1 MTNRLADAV
10 SPYLLSHADNPVDW
24 RPWGPEAF
32 AEAARRDVPV
42 LVSVGYSTCHWCHV
56 MARET
61 FSDPVLAERLN
72 AGFVAVKVD
81 REEHPEVDAALITA
95 AGAFTDQL
103 GWPLNA
109 FTTPEGRTFH
119 AGTYSPPE
127 PRAGHP
133 SFRQVL
139 DAVADA
145 WTTRRDQVEQGA
157 GQLSAAIREAS
168 ARGSAASPLPDAAAL
183 DRVAAELAGFED
195 TEHGGFG
202 SAPKFPVAPVVL
214 LLDTLATSGALAP
227 DRAEATAALVRR
239 TLDAMARSDLR
250 DPVEG
255 GFFRYSTRRDWSEP
269 HYERMLYDN
278 ALLLDAYAR
287 AGDEEVAAGIVAFLT
302 GTLRRA
308 SGGFASAQDSES
320 TVAGRRVEGGY
331 YALDAAGRAAEEPPA
346 VDGKVLT
353 GWNGLAIGALAR
365 AGRAFGRPAWIE
377 AARAAAD
384 MLLDQHVR
392 EDGSLVRASIDGR
405 VSPAVATLEDHGMLA
420 DGLLALALAT
430 GDAGYAVRARDLV
443 DALIAAAAA
452 GADAGSDAGGG
463 GSAGF
468 RVPTGAD
475 PVLAGFGLDLA
486 SDPSEGA
493 YPSGLTAA
501 ASAARVLGQLTAD
514 PRYEAAARA
523 ALATVAAAGATRPIA
538 FGGALEQ
545 AVAVDRAARQLVVVL
560 PDAFDAPD
568 AAGAPD
574 DAGAAHDAGADDDAL
589 AAIAR
594 GRIRPPDVAL
604 VVTDSGARA
613 WAEAGFDLL
622 ADRTAAAGP
631 TAYLCAAFVCRLPV
645 TDADALRAQLAGA
658 LPG

>member
-1 MTNRLADAV
+1 MPNLLADAV
-10 SPYLLSHADNPVDW
+10 SPYLQSHADNPVDW

-42 LVSVGYSTCHWCHV
+42 LVSVGYATCHWCHV

-61 FSDPVLAERLN
+61 FSDPVLAAALNER
-72 AGFVAVKVD
+72 FVAIKVD

-103 GWPLNA
+103 GWPLNV

-139 DAVADA
+139 DAVAEA

-168 ARGSAASPLPDAAAL
+168 ERGSAPSPLPDAQAL
-183 DRVAAELAGFED
+183 DRIAAELASFED
-195 TEHGGFG
+195 PEHGGFG

-214 LLDTLATSGALAP
+214 LLDTLATAGALAP
-227 DRAEATAALVRR
+227 ERAEATGALVRR
-239 TLDAMARSDLR
+239 TLDAMAGSDLR

-287 AGDEEVAAGIVAFLT
+287 AGAEDVAAGIVAFLT
-302 GTLRRA
+302 TTLRRA

-320 TVAGRRVEGGY
+320 TVGGQRVEGGY
-331 YALDAAGRAAEEPPA
+331 YALDAAGRAAEDPPA

-365 AGRAFGRPAWIE
+365 AGRAFDRPAWIQ
-377 AARAAAD
+377 AARDAAD
-384 MLLDQHVR
+384 MLLAEHVR
-392 EDGSLVRASIDGR
+392 PDGSLVRASIDGR

-430 GDAGYAVRARDLV
+430 GEVAYAVRARGIV
-443 DALIAAAAA
+443 DALIAAADADPQP
-452 GADAGSDAGGG
+452 GA
-463 GSAGF
+463 AGF

-486 SDPSEGA
+486 ADPSEGA

-501 ASAARVLGQLTAD
+501 SSAARVLGQLTAD
-514 PRYEAAARA
+514 PRYDRAARA
-523 ALATVAAAGATRPIA
+523 ALATVAAGGATRPIA

-545 AVAVDRAARQLVVVL
+545 AVAVDAAARQLVVVL
-560 PDAFDAPD
+560 PDGTE
-568 AAGAPD
+568 AA
-574 DAGAAHDAGADDDAL
+574 ADPL
-589 AAIAR
+589 AALAR
-594 GRIRPPDVAL
+594 GRIRPPDVAI
-604 VVTDSGARA
+604 VVTEAGARA
-613 WAEAGFDLL
+613 WADAGFELL
-622 ADRTAAAGP
+622 ADRTAGSGA
-631 TAYLCAAFVCRLPV
+631 TAYLCSGFVCRLPV
-645 TDADALRAQLAGA
+645 TDAAALVSQLAA
-658 LPG
+658 PSR

>member
-1 MTNRLADAV
+1 MPNRLADAV

-24 RPWGPEAF
+24 RPWGEEAF
-32 AEAARRDVPV
+32 AEARRRDVPV
-42 LVSVGYSTCHWCHV
+42 LVSVGYSTSHWCHV

-61 FSDPVLAERLN
+61 FSDPALASRLN
-72 AGFVAVKVD
+72 EGFVAIKVD

-103 GWPLNA
+103 GWPLNV

-119 AGTYSPPE
+119 AATYSPPE

-168 ARGSAASPLPDAAAL
+168 ERGSVASPLPDAAAL
-183 DRVAAELAGFED
+183 DRVAAELASFED
-195 TEHGGFG
+195 AEHGGFG
-202 SAPKFPVAPVVL
+202 SAPKVPVAPVVL
-214 LLDTLATSGALAP
+214 RLDTLATTGALTP
-227 DRAEATAALVRR
+227 ERATATAALVRR
-239 TLDAMARSDLR
+239 TLDAMAVSDLR
-250 DPVEG
+250 DPLEG
-255 GFFRYSTRRDWSEP
+255 GFFRYSTRLDWSEP

-287 AGDEEVAAGIVAFLT
+287 AGDEDVAAGIVAFLT
-302 GTLRRA
+302 GTLRRV

-320 TVAGRRVEGGY
+320 TVGGSRVEGGY
-331 YALDAAGRAAEEPPA
+331 YALDAAGRGAEEPPA

-353 GWNGLAIGALAR
+353 GWNGRAIGALAR
-365 AGRAFGRPAWIE
+365 AGRAFGRGEWID

-384 MLLDQHVR
+384 MLLAEHVR
-392 EDGSLVRASIDGR
+392 ADGSLVRASIDGR
-405 VSPAVATLEDHGMLA
+405 VTPAVATLEDHGMLA

-430 GDAGYAVRARDLV
+430 GEVAYAMRARAIV
-443 DALIAAAAA
+443 DALIAAADDDPQP
-452 GADAGSDAGGG
+452 GA
-463 GSAGF
+463 AGF

-501 ASAARVLGQLTAD
+501 ASAARVLGRLTAD
-514 PRYEAAARA
+514 PRYERAARA
-523 ALATVAAAGATRPIA
+523 ALATVAAGGVTRPIA

-545 AVAVDRAARQLVVVL
+545 AAAIEAGGRQLVVVL
-560 PDAFDAPD
+560 PDQAE
-568 AAGAPD
+568 AASDP
-574 DAGAAHDAGADDDAL
+574 L
-589 AAIAR
+589 AAIAHAL
-594 GRIRPPDVAL
+594 IRPPHVSL
-604 VVTDSGARA
+604 VVTETAAGA
-613 WAEAGFDLL
+613 WAAAGFELL
-622 ADRTAAAGP
+622 ADRVAGSTA
-631 TAYLCAAFVCRLPV
+631 TAYLCADFVCRLPV
-645 TDADALRAQLAGA
+645 TTADALRAQLDDAA
-658 LPG
+658 

>member
-1 MTNRLADAV
+1 MPNRLADAV
-10 SPYLLSHADNPVDW
+10 SPYLQSHADNPVDW
-24 RPWGPEAF
+24 RPWGEEAF
-32 AEAARRDVPV
+32 AEARRRDVPV

-61 FSDPVLAERLN
+61 FSDPALASRLN
-72 AGFVAVKVD
+72 AGFVAIKVD

-103 GWPLNA
+103 GWPLNV

-127 PRAGHP
+127 PRAGYP

-168 ARGSAASPLPDAAAL
+168 ARGSVASPLPDAPAL

-195 TEHGGFG
+195 PEHGGFG
-202 SAPKFPVAPVVL
+202 SAPKFPVAPVLL

-227 DRAEATAALVRR
+227 ERAAATGALVRR
-239 TLDAMARSDLR
+239 TLDAMAGSDLR

-287 AGDEEVAAGIVAFLT
+287 AGDEEVAGGIVAFLT
-302 GTLRRA
+302 TTLRRA

-320 TVAGRRVEGGY
+320 TVGGRRVEGGY

-365 AGRAFGRPAWIE
+365 AGRAFDRPAWI
-377 AARAAAD
+377 AAACAAAD
-384 MLLDQHVR
+384 MLLAEHVR
-392 EDGSLVRASIDGR
+392 ADGSLVRASIDGR
-405 VSPAVATLEDHGMLA
+405 TSPAVATLEDHGMLA
-420 DGLLALALAT
+420 DGLLALGLAT
-430 GDAGYAVRARDLV
+430 GEVAYAERARDVV
-443 DALIAAAAA
+443 DALIAAA
-452 GADAGSDAGGG
+452 DAESEA

-501 ASAARVLGQLTAD
+501 SSAARVLGRLTAD
-514 PRYEAAARA
+514 PRYERAARA
-523 ALATVAAAGATRPIA
+523 ALATVAAGGATRPIA

-545 AVAVDRAARQLVVVL
+545 AAALEAAGRQLVVVL
-560 PDAFDAPD
+560 PDG
-568 AAGAPD
+568 GASAEDPI
-574 DAGAAHDAGADDDAL
+574 
-589 AAIAR
+589 AAIAHAL
-594 GRIRPPDVAL
+594 IRPPHVSL
-604 VVTDSGARA
+604 VVTESAARA
-613 WAEAGFDLL
+613 WADAGFELL
-622 ADRTAAAGP
+622 ADRTAGSTA
-631 TAYLCAAFVCRLPV
+631 TAYLCADFVCRLPV
-645 TDADALRAQLAGA
+645 TTADALRAQLADGA
-658 LPG
+658 

>member
-1 MTNRLADAV
+1 MPNRLADAV

-24 RPWGPEAF
+24 RPWGEEAF
-32 AEAARRDVPV
+32 AEARRRDVPV

-61 FSDPVLAERLN
+61 FSDPALASRLN
-72 AGFVAVKVD
+72 EGFVAIKVD

-103 GWPLNA
+103 GWPLNV

-168 ARGSAASPLPDAAAL
+168 ERGSVASPLPDAAAL
-183 DRVAAELAGFED
+183 DRVAAELASFED
-195 TEHGGFG
+195 AEHGGFG

-214 LLDTLATSGALAP
+214 LRDTLATTGALTP
-227 DRAEATAALVRR
+227 ERATATAALVRR
-239 TLDAMARSDLR
+239 TLDAMAVSDLR
-250 DPVEG
+250 DPLEG

-287 AGDEEVAAGIVAFLT
+287 AGDEDVAAGIVAFLT
-302 GTLRRA
+302 GTLRRV

-320 TVAGRRVEGGY
+320 TVGGSRVEGGY
-331 YALDAAGRAAEEPPA
+331 YALDAAGRGAEEPPA

-365 AGRAFGRPAWIE
+365 AGRAFGRGEWID

-384 MLLDQHVR
+384 MLLAEHVR
-392 EDGSLVRASIDGR
+392 ADGSLERASVDGR
-405 VSPAVATLEDHGMLA
+405 VSPAAATLEDHGMRA

-430 GDAGYAVRARDLV
+430 GEVAYAMRARAIV
-443 DALIAAAAA
+443 DALIAAADDDPQP
-452 GADAGSDAGGG
+452 GA
-463 GSAGF
+463 AGF

-501 ASAARVLGQLTAD
+501 ASAARVLGRLTAD
-514 PRYEAAARA
+514 PRYERAARA
-523 ALATVAAAGATRPIA
+523 ALATVAAGGVTRPIA

-545 AVAVDRAARQLVVVL
+545 AAAIEAGGRQLVVVL
-560 PDAFDAPD
+560 PDQAE
-568 AAGAPD
+568 AASDP
-574 DAGAAHDAGADDDAL
+574 L
-589 AAIAR
+589 AAIAHAL
-594 GRIRPPDVAL
+594 IRPPHVSL
-604 VVTDSGARA
+604 VVTETAAGA
-613 WAEAGFDLL
+613 WAAAGFELL
-622 ADRTAAAGP
+622 ADRVAGSTA
-631 TAYLCAAFVCRLPV
+631 TAYLCADFVCRLPV
-645 TDADALRAQLAGA
+645 TTADALRAQLDDAA
-658 LPG
+658 

>member
-1 MTNRLADAV
+1 MPNRLADAV

-24 RPWGPEAF
+24 RPWGEEAF
-32 AEAARRDVPV
+32 AEARRRDVPV

-61 FSDPVLAERLN
+61 FSDPALAAALNER
-72 AGFVAVKVD
+72 FVAIKVD

-103 GWPLNA
+103 GWPLNV

-145 WTTRRDQVEQGA
+145 WSTRRDQVEQGA

-168 ARGSAASPLPDAAAL
+168 ERGSVASPLPDAQAL

-195 TEHGGFG
+195 AEHGGFG

-227 DRAEATAALVRR
+227 ERATATGALVRR
-239 TLDAMARSDLR
+239 TLDAMAGSDLR

-287 AGDEEVAAGIVAFLT
+287 AGDEEVAGGIVAFLT

-320 TVAGRRVEGGY
+320 TVGGRRVEGGY

-365 AGRAFGRPAWIE
+365 AGRAFGRLAWID

-384 MLLDQHVR
+384 MLLREHVR
-392 EDGSLVRASIDGR
+392 VDGSLVRASIDGR

-430 GDAGYAVRARDLV
+430 GDVGHAVRAREIV
-443 DALIAAAAA
+443 DALIAAADAAAAA
-452 GADAGSDAGGG
+452 GQAGQGEPQPGA
-463 GSAGF
+463 AGF

-501 ASAARVLGQLTAD
+501 SSAARVLGRLTAD
-514 PRYEAAARA
+514 PRYERAARA
-523 ALATVAAAGATRPIA
+523 ALATVAAGGATRPIA

-545 AVAVDRAARQLVVVL
+545 AAAIEAAGRQLVVVL
-560 PDAFDAPD
+560 PDAAE
-568 AAGAPD
+568 AGD
-574 DAGAAHDAGADDDAL
+574 DPL
-589 AAIAR
+589 AAIAHAL
-594 GRIRPPDVAL
+594 IRPPHVSI
-604 VVTDSGARA
+604 VVRETAARA
-613 WAEAGFDLL
+613 WADAGFELL
-622 ADRTAAAGP
+622 TDRAAGSTA
-631 TAYLCAAFVCRLPV
+631 TAYLCAEFVCRLPA
-645 TDADALRAQLAGA
+645 TTADALRAQLGDAA
-658 LPG
+658 R

>member
-1 MTNRLADAV
+1 MPNRLADAV

-24 RPWGPEAF
+24 RPWGEEAF
-32 AEAARRDVPV
+32 AEARRRDVPV

-61 FSDPVLAERLN
+61 FSDPALASRLN
-72 AGFVAVKVD
+72 EGFVAIKVD

-103 GWPLNA
+103 GWPLNV

-133 SFRQVL
+133 SIRQVL

-168 ARGSAASPLPDAAAL
+168 ERGSVASPLPDAAAL
-183 DRVAAELAGFED
+183 DRVAAELASFED
-195 TEHGGFG
+195 AEHGGFG

-214 LLDTLATSGALAP
+214 LLDTLATTGALTP
-227 DRAEATAALVRR
+227 ERATATAALVRR
-239 TLDAMARSDLR
+239 TLDAMAVSDLR
-250 DPVEG
+250 DPLEG

-287 AGDEEVAAGIVAFLT
+287 AGDEDVAAGIVAFLT
-302 GTLRRA
+302 GTLRRV

-320 TVAGRRVEGGY
+320 TVGGSRVEGGY
-331 YALDAAGRAAEEPPA
+331 YALDAAGRGAEEPPA

-365 AGRAFGRPAWIE
+365 AGRAFGRGEWID

-384 MLLDQHVR
+384 MLLAEHVR
-392 EDGSLVRASIDGR
+392 ADGSLVRASIDGR

-430 GDAGYAVRARDLV
+430 GEVAYAMRARAIV
-443 DALIAAAAA
+443 DALIAAADDDPQP
-452 GADAGSDAGGG
+452 GA
-463 GSAGF
+463 AGF

-501 ASAARVLGQLTAD
+501 ASAARVLGRLTAD
-514 PRYEAAARA
+514 PRYERAARA
-523 ALATVAAAGATRPIA
+523 ALATVAAGGVTRPIA

-545 AVAVDRAARQLVVVL
+545 AAAIEAGGRQLVVVL
-560 PDAFDAPD
+560 PDQAE
-568 AAGAPD
+568 AASDP
-574 DAGAAHDAGADDDAL
+574 L
-589 AAIAR
+589 AAIAHAL
-594 GRIRPPDVAL
+594 IRPPHVSL
-604 VVTDSGARA
+604 VVTETAAGA
-613 WAEAGFDLL
+613 WAAAGFELL
-622 ADRTAAAGP
+622 ADRVAGSTA
-631 TAYLCAAFVCRLPV
+631 TAYLCADFVCRLPV
-645 TDADALRAQLAGA
+645 TTADALRAQLDDAA
-658 LPG
+658 

>member
-1 MTNRLADAV
+1 MPNRLADAV
-10 SPYLLSHADNPVDW
+10 SPYLQSHADNPVDW

-42 LVSVGYSTCHWCHV
+42 LVSVGYATCHWCHV

-61 FSDPVLAERLN
+61 FSDPALAERLN
-72 AGFVAVKVD
+72 AGFVAIKVD

-103 GWPLNA
+103 GWPLNV

-139 DAVADA
+139 DAVAEA

-183 DRVAAELAGFED
+183 DRVAGELAAFED
-195 TEHGGFG
+195 PEHGGFG

-214 LLDTLATSGALAP
+214 LLDTLQAAGALAP
-227 DRAEATAALVRR
+227 ERAAATGALVRR

-255 GFFRYSTRRDWSEP
+255 GFFRYSTRRDWSDP

-287 AGDEEVAAGIVAFLT
+287 AGDEDVAAGIVAFLT
-302 GTLRRA
+302 TTLRRP

-331 YALDAAGRAAEEPPA
+331 YTLDAAGRAAEDPPA

-365 AGRAFGRPAWIE
+365 AGRAFDRPAWIQ
-377 AARAAAD
+377 AARDAAD
-384 MLLDQHVR
+384 MLLAEHVR
-392 EDGSLVRASIDGR
+392 ADGSLVRASIDGR

-430 GDAGYAVRARDLV
+430 GEVAYAVRARGIV
-443 DALIAAAAA
+443 DALIAAAD
-452 GADAGSDAGGG
+452 ADPQPGST
-463 GSAGF
+463 GF

-501 ASAARVLGQLTAD
+501 SSAARVLGQLTAD
-514 PRYEAAARA
+514 PRYDRAARA
-523 ALATVAAAGATRPIA
+523 ALATVAAGGATRPIA

-545 AVAVDRAARQLVVVL
+545 AAAIDAAARQLVVVL
-560 PDAFDAPD
+560 PDGAA
-568 AAGAPD
+568 AAGDPL
-574 DAGAAHDAGADDDAL
+574 ADE
-589 AAIAR
+589 AR

-604 VVTDSGARA
+604 VVTETAARA
-613 WAEAGFDLL
+613 WADAGFELL
-622 ADRTAAAGP
+622 ADRTAGSTA
-631 TAYLCAAFVCRLPV
+631 TAYLCSGFVCRLPV
-645 TDADALRAQLAGA
+645 TRAEALRAQLVPA
-658 LPG
+658 P

>member
-1 MTNRLADAV
+1 MPNRLADAV

-24 RPWGPEAF
+24 RPWGEEAF
-32 AEAARRDVPV
+32 AEARRRDVPV

-61 FSDPVLAERLN
+61 FSDPALASRLN
-72 AGFVAVKVD
+72 EGFVAIKVD

-103 GWPLNA
+103 GWPLNV

-168 ARGSAASPLPDAAAL
+168 ERGSVASPLPDAAAL
-183 DRVAAELAGFED
+183 DRVAAELASFED
-195 TEHGGFG
+195 AEHGGFG

-214 LLDTLATSGALAP
+214 LLDTLATTGALTP
-227 DRAEATAALVRR
+227 ERATATAALVRR
-239 TLDAMARSDLR
+239 TLDAMAVSDLR
-250 DPVEG
+250 DPLEG

-287 AGDEEVAAGIVAFLT
+287 AGDEDVAAGIVAFLT
-302 GTLRRA
+302 GTLRRV

-320 TVAGRRVEGGY
+320 TVGGSRVEGGD
-331 YALDAAGRAAEEPPA
+331 YALDAAGRGAEEPPA

-365 AGRAFGRPAWIE
+365 AGRAFGRGEWID

-384 MLLDQHVR
+384 MLLAEHVR
-392 EDGSLVRASIDGR
+392 ADGSLVRASIDGR

-430 GDAGYAVRARDLV
+430 GEVAYAMRARAIV
-443 DALIAAAAA
+443 DALIAAADDDPQP
-452 GADAGSDAGGG
+452 GA
-463 GSAGF
+463 AGF

-501 ASAARVLGQLTAD
+501 ASAARVLGRLTAD
-514 PRYEAAARA
+514 PRYERAARA
-523 ALATVAAAGATRPIA
+523 ALATVAAGGVTRPIA

-545 AVAVDRAARQLVVVL
+545 AAAIEAGGRQLVVVL
-560 PDAFDAPD
+560 PDQAE
-568 AAGAPD
+568 AASDP
-574 DAGAAHDAGADDDAL
+574 L
-589 AAIAR
+589 AAIAHAL
-594 GRIRPPDVAL
+594 IRPPHVSL
-604 VVTDSGARA
+604 VVTETAAGA
-613 WAEAGFDLL
+613 WAAAGFELL
-622 ADRTAAAGP
+622 ADRVAGSTA
-631 TAYLCAAFVCRLPV
+631 TAYLCADFVCRLPV
-645 TDADALRAQLAGA
+645 TTADALRAQLDDAA
-658 LPG
+658 

>member
-1 MTNRLADAV
+1 MPNRLADAV

-24 RPWGPEAF
+24 RPWGEEAF
-32 AEAARRDVPV
+32 AEARRRDVPV

-61 FSDPVLAERLN
+61 FSDPGLAARLN
-72 AGFVAVKVD
+72 AGFVAIKVD

-103 GWPLNA
+103 GWPLNV

-139 DAVADA
+139 DAVAEA

-195 TEHGGFG
+195 REHGGFG

-214 LLDTLATSGALAP
+214 LLDTLAESGVLAAP
-227 DRAEATAALVRR
+227 RAEATRALVRR
-239 TLDAMARSDLR
+239 TLDAMAGSDLR

-287 AGDEEVAAGIVAFLT
+287 AGDEDVAAGIVAFLT
-302 GTLRRA
+302 STLRRA

-320 TVAGRRVEGGY
+320 TVGGRRVEGGY

-365 AGRAFGRPAWIE
+365 AGRAFGRPAWIS
-377 AARAAAD
+377 AAREATD
-384 MLLDQHVR
+384 MLLAEHVR
-392 EDGSLVRASIDGR
+392 ADGSLVRASIDGR

-430 GDAGYAVRARDLV
+430 GEVAYAVRARGIV
-443 DALIAAAAA
+443 DALIAGADAA
-452 GADAGSDAGGG
+452 GAHAAGATGATGASSAAEGAQP

-486 SDPSEGA
+486 ADPSEGA

-501 ASAARVLGQLTAD
+501 SSAARVLGQLTAD
-514 PRYEAAARA
+514 PRYDRAARA
-523 ALATVAAAGATRPIA
+523 ALATVAAGGATRPIA

-545 AVAVDRAARQLVVVL
+545 AAAIDAAARQLVVVT
-560 PDAFDAPD
+560 PDGVDPETDPLA
-568 AAGAPD
+568 
-574 DAGAAHDAGADDDAL
+574 AL
-589 AAIAR
+589 AR
-594 GRIRPPDVAL
+594 RRIRPPDAAL
-604 VVTDSGARA
+604 VVTEGAARE
-613 WAEAGFDLL
+613 WADAGFELL
-622 ADRTAAAGP
+622 ADRGAGSTA
-631 TAYLCAAFVCRLPV
+631 TAYLCADFVCRLPV
-645 TDADALRAQLAGA
+645 TTPDALRDQLAEA
-658 LPG
+658 PVRDA

>member
-1 MTNRLADAV
+1 MPNRLADAV

-61 FSDPVLAERLN
+61 FSDPALASRLN
-72 AGFVAVKVD
+72 DGFVAIKVD

-103 GWPLNA
+103 GWPLNV

-157 GQLSAAIREAS
+157 GQLSQAIREAS
-168 ARGSAASPLPDAAAL
+168 ERGSVASPLPDAAAL
-183 DRVAAELAGFED
+183 DRVAAELAAFED
-195 TEHGGFG
+195 AEHGGFG

-227 DRAEATAALVRR
+227 ERAAATGALVRR
-239 TLDAMARSDLR
+239 TLDAIAGSDLR

-287 AGDEEVAAGIVAFLT
+287 AGDEEVAAGIAAFLT

-331 YALDAAGRAAEEPPA
+331 YVLDAAGRAAEEPPA

-365 AGRAFGRPAWIE
+365 AGRAFGRGEWID
-377 AARAAAD
+377 AARGAAD
-384 MLLDQHVR
+384 MLLAEHVR
-392 EDGSLVRASIDGR
+392 ADGSLVRASIDGR

-430 GDAGYAVRARDLV
+430 GEVGYAVRARGIV
-443 DALIAAAAA
+443 DALIAAADAAADAAA
-452 GADAGSDAGGG
+452 GQPGPGEPQRGA
-463 GSAGF
+463 AGF

-501 ASAARVLGQLTAD
+501 SSAARVLGRLTAD
-514 PRYEAAARA
+514 PRYERAARA
-523 ALATVAAAGATRPIA
+523 ALATVAAGGASRPIA

-545 AVAVDRAARQLVVVL
+545 AAAIEAAGRQLVVVL
-560 PDAFDAPD
+560 PDQAE
-568 AAGAPD
+568 AGD
-574 DAGAAHDAGADDDAL
+574 DPL
-589 AAIAR
+589 AAIAHAL
-594 GRIRPPDVAL
+594 IRPPHVSL
-604 VVTDSGARA
+604 VVTETAARA
-613 WAEAGFDLL
+613 WADAGFELL
-622 ADRTAAAGP
+622 ADRVAGSTA
-631 TAYLCAAFVCRLPV
+631 TAYLCADFVCRLPV
-645 TDADALRAQLAGA
+645 TTADALRAQLADGA
-658 LPG
+658 

>member
-1 MTNRLADAV
+1 MPNRLADAV
-10 SPYLLSHADNPVDW
+10 SPYLLSHADNPVEW
-24 RPWGPEAF
+24 RPWGEEAF
-32 AEAARRDVPV
+32 AEARRRDVPV

-61 FSDPVLAERLN
+61 FSDPALASRLN
-72 AGFVAVKVD
+72 EGFVAIKVD

-103 GWPLNA
+103 GWPLNV

-145 WTTRRDQVEQGA
+145 WTTRRDQVEHGA

-168 ARGSAASPLPDAAAL
+168 ERGSVASPLPDAAAL
-183 DRVAAELAGFED
+183 DRVAAELASFED
-195 TEHGGFG
+195 AEHGGFG

-214 LLDTLATSGALAP
+214 LLDTLATAGALTP
-227 DRAEATAALVRR
+227 ERATATAALVRR
-239 TLDAMARSDLR
+239 TLEAMAGSDLR

-287 AGDEEVAAGIVAFLT
+287 AGDEEVAAGIVAFLM

-320 TVAGRRVEGGY
+320 TVGGRRVEGGY

-365 AGRAFGRPAWIE
+365 AGRAFGRGEWIHV
-377 AARAAAD
+377 ARAAAD
-384 MLLDQHVR
+384 MLLQEHVR
-392 EDGSLVRASIDGR
+392 ADGALVRASIDGR
-405 VSPAVATLEDHGMLA
+405 MSPAVATLEDHGMLA

-430 GDAGYAVRARDLV
+430 GEVGYAVRARGIV
-443 DALIAAAAA
+443 DALITT
-452 GADAGSDAGGG
+452 ADAHPQPGA
-463 GSAGF
+463 AGF

-486 SDPSEGA
+486 ADPSEGA

-514 PRYEAAARA
+514 PRYERAARA
-523 ALATVAAAGATRPIA
+523 ALATVAAGGASRPIA

-545 AVAVDRAARQLVVVL
+545 AAAIEAGGRQLVVVV
-560 PDAFDAPD
+560 PDGAD
-568 AAGAPD
+568 AAGDPL
-574 DAGAAHDAGADDDAL
+574 ADL
-589 AAIAR
+589 AR
-594 GRIRPPDVAL
+594 GRIRPPRVSL
-604 VVTDSGARA
+604 VVTGTAARA
-613 WAEAGFDLL
+613 WAAAGFELL
-622 ADRTAAAGP
+622 ADRAAGSTA
-631 TAYLCAAFVCRLPV
+631 TAYLCADFVCRLPV
-645 TDADALRAQLAGA
+645 TTADALRAQLADA
-658 LPG
+658 A

>member
-1 MTNRLADAV
+1 MPNRLADAV

-24 RPWGPEAF
+24 RPWGEEAF
-32 AEAARRDVPV
+32 AEARRRDVPV
-42 LVSVGYSTCHWCHV
+42 LVSVGYATCHWCHV

-61 FSDPVLAERLN
+61 FSDPALAERLN
-72 AGFVAVKVD
+72 AGFVAIKVD

-95 AGAFTDQL
+95 AGAFTQQL
-103 GWPLNA
+103 GWPLNV

-139 DAVADA
+139 DAVTDA

-168 ARGSAASPLPDAAAL
+168 ARGAVASPLPDAAAL

-195 TEHGGFG
+195 PEHGGFG

-214 LLDTLATSGALAP
+214 LLDTLAASGVLAAE
-227 DRAEATAALVRR
+227 RAEATRALVRR
-239 TLDAMARSDLR
+239 TLDAMAHSDLR

-287 AGDEEVAAGIVAFLT
+287 ADDEDVAAGIAAFLT
-302 GTLRRA
+302 TTLRRA

-320 TVAGRRVEGGY
+320 TVGGSRVEGGY

-365 AGRAFGRPAWIE
+365 AGRAFDRPAWIA
-377 AARAAAD
+377 AARDAAD
-384 MLLDQHVR
+384 MLLAEHVR
-392 EDGSLVRASIDGR
+392 ADGSLVRASIDGR

-430 GDAGYAVRARDLV
+430 GEVAYAVRARDLV
-443 DALIAAAAA
+443 DALIAAADAEPQP
-452 GADAGSDAGGG
+452 GAP
-463 GSAGF
+463 GF

-486 SDPSEGA
+486 ADPSEGA

-501 ASAARVLGQLTAD
+501 SSAARVLGRLTAD
-514 PRYEAAARA
+514 PRYERAARA
-523 ALATVAAAGATRPIA
+523 ALTTVAAAGATRPIA

-545 AVAVDRAARQLVVVL
+545 AVAVDAEGRQLVVVL
-560 PDAFDAPD
+560 PD
-568 AAGAPD
+568 
-574 DAGAAHDAGADDDAL
+574 GADPAGDPL
-589 AAIAR
+589 ADLAR

-604 VVTDSGARA
+604 VVTASAARA
-613 WAEAGFDLL
+613 WADAGFELL
-622 ADRTAAAGP
+622 ADRTAGSGA
-631 TAYLCAAFVCRLPV
+631 TAYLCADFVCRLPV
-645 TDADALRAQLAGA
+645 TTADALRAQLADDPA
-658 LPG
+658 A

>member
-1 MTNRLADAV
+1 MPNRLADAV
-10 SPYLLSHADNPVDW
+10 SPYLQSHADNPVDW

-42 LVSVGYSTCHWCHV
+42 LVSVGYATCHWCHV

-61 FSDPVLAERLN
+61 FSDPVLAAALNER
-72 AGFVAVKVD
+72 FVAIKVD

-103 GWPLNA
+103 GWPLNV

-168 ARGSAASPLPDAAAL
+168 ERGSAASPLPDAAAL
-183 DRVAAELAGFED
+183 DRVAAELASFED
-195 TEHGGFG
+195 PEHGGFG

-214 LLDTLATSGALAP
+214 LLDTLATSGALTP
-227 DRAEATAALVRR
+227 ERAAATGALVRR
-239 TLDAMARSDLR
+239 TLDAMAGSDLR

-287 AGDEEVAAGIVAFLT
+287 AGDEDVAAGIVAFLT
-302 GTLRRA
+302 TTLRRA

-320 TVAGRRVEGGY
+320 TVGGQRVEGGY
-331 YALDAAGRAAEEPPA
+331 YAMDAAGRAAEDPPA

-365 AGRAFGRPAWIE
+365 AGRAFDRPAWIR
-377 AARAAAD
+377 AARDAAD
-384 MLLDQHVR
+384 MLLAEHVR
-392 EDGSLVRASIDGR
+392 ADGSLVRASIDGR

-430 GDAGYAVRARDLV
+430 GEVAYAVRARGIV
-443 DALIAAAAA
+443 DALIAAADAA
-452 GADAGSDAGGG
+452 PRPGA
-463 GSAGF
+463 AGF

-486 SDPSEGA
+486 ADPSE
-493 YPSGLTAA
+493 
-501 ASAARVLGQLTAD
+501 
-514 PRYEAAARA
+514 RA
-523 ALATVAAAGATRPIA
+523 ALATVAAGGLTRPIA

-545 AVAVDRAARQLVVVL
+545 AVAVDAAARQLVVVL
-560 PDAFDAPD
+560 PDGVE
-568 AAGAPD
+568 AA
-574 DAGAAHDAGADDDAL
+574 ADPL
-589 AAIAR
+589 AALAR
-594 GRIRPPDVAL
+594 GRIRPPDVSL
-604 VVTDSGARA
+604 VVTETGARD
-613 WAEAGFDLL
+613 WADAGFELL
-622 ADRTAAAGP
+622 ADRTAGSTA
-631 TAYLCAAFVCRLPV
+631 TAYLCADFVCRLPV
-645 TDADALRAQLAGA
+645 TTADALRAQLVEAPVRDA
-658 LPG
+658 

>member
-10 SPYLLSHADNPVDW
+10 SPYLLSHAENPVDW
-24 RPWGPEAF
+24 RPWGAEAF

-61 FSDPVLAERLN
+61 FSDPGLAERLN
-72 AGFVAVKVD
+72 AGFVAIKVD

-103 GWPLNA
+103 GWPLNV
-109 FTTPEGRTFH
+109 FTTPAGRTFH

-168 ARGSAASPLPDAAAL
+168 ARGSAASPLPDPAAL

-195 TEHGGFG
+195 PEHGGFG
-202 SAPKFPVAPVVL
+202 SAPKFPVAPLVL
-214 LLDTLATSGALAP
+214 LLDTLATAGVLAP
-227 DRAEATAALVRR
+227 ARAEATGALVRR

-287 AGDEEVAAGIVAFLT
+287 AGDEEVAAGVVAFLT

-365 AGRAFGRPAWIE
+365 AGRAFGRPDWIA

-384 MLLDQHVR
+384 MLLAEHVR
-392 EDGSLVRASIDGR
+392 ADGSLVRASIDGR

-430 GDAGYAVRARDLV
+430 GDVAYAVRARGLV
-443 DALIAAAAA
+443 DALVTAGDDAAPGGDAASGDA
-452 GADAGSDAGGG
+452 TAPGA
-463 GSAGF
+463 AGF

-475 PVLAGFGLDLA
+475 PVLSGFGLDLA

-501 ASAARVLGQLTAD
+501 SSAARVLGRLTAD
-514 PRYEAAARA
+514 PRYERAARA
-523 ALATVAAAGATRPIA
+523 ALATVAAGGATRPIA

-545 AVAVDRAARQLVVVL
+545 AVAVDATGRQLVVVL
-560 PDAFDAPD
+560 PDDIDP
-568 AAGAPD
+568 AGDPL
-574 DAGAAHDAGADDDAL
+574 ADL
-589 AAIAR
+589 AR

-604 VVTDSGARA
+604 VVTASAARA
-613 WAEAGFDLL
+613 WADAGFELL
-622 ADRTAAAGP
+622 ADRSAGSGA
-631 TAYLCAAFVCRLPV
+631 TAYLCADFVCRLPV
-645 TDADALRAQLAGA
+645 TTADALRVQLADGPA
-658 LPG
+658 A

>member
-1 MTNRLADAV
+1 MPNRLADAV
-10 SPYLLSHADNPVDW
+10 SPYLQSHADNPVDW
-24 RPWGPEAF
+24 RPWGEEAF
-32 AEAARRDVPV
+32 AEARRRDVPV

-61 FSDPVLAERLN
+61 FSDPALASRLN
-72 AGFVAVKVD
+72 DGFVAIKVD

-103 GWPLNA
+103 GWPLNV

-157 GQLSAAIREAS
+157 GQLSAAIRDAS
-168 ARGSAASPLPDAAAL
+168 ARGSVASPLPDAAAL

-195 TEHGGFG
+195 PEHGGFG

-214 LLDTLATSGALAP
+214 LLDTLVTSGALAAE
-227 DRAEATAALVRR
+227 RAAATGALVRR
-239 TLDAMARSDLR
+239 SLDAMAGSDLR

-287 AGDEEVAAGIVAFLT
+287 AGDAEVAAGIAAFLT
-302 GTLRRA
+302 GTLRRP

-320 TVAGRRVEGGY
+320 TVGGRRVEGGY

-353 GWNGLAIGALAR
+353 GWNGLAIGALSR
-365 AGRAFGRPAWIE
+365 AGRASGRPAWIA

-384 MLLDQHVR
+384 MLLAEHVR
-392 EDGSLVRASIDGR
+392 ADGSLVRASIDGR

-430 GDAGYAVRARDLV
+430 GEVAFAVRARGIV
-443 DALIAAAAA
+443 DALIAAADADADPRA
-452 GADAGSDAGGG
+452 GA
-463 GSAGF
+463 AGF

-501 ASAARVLGQLTAD
+501 SSAARVLGQLTAD
-514 PRYEAAARA
+514 PRYERAARA
-523 ALATVAAAGATRPIA
+523 ALATVAAGGATRPIA

-545 AVAVDRAARQLVVVL
+545 AAAVQAGGRQLVVVL
-560 PDAFDAPD
+560 PDG
-568 AAGAPD
+568 GARAEDP
-574 DAGAAHDAGADDDAL
+574 L
-589 AAIAR
+589 AAIADAM
-594 GRIRPPDVAL
+594 IRPPDVSL
-604 VVTDSGARA
+604 VVTETAARA
-613 WAEAGFDLL
+613 WADAGFELL
-622 ADRTAAAGP
+622 ADRVAGSAG
-631 TAYLCAAFVCRLPV
+631 TAYLCRAFVCRLPA
-645 TDADALRAQLAGA
+645 TTAEELRAQVDAVA
-658 LPG
+658 

>member
-1 MTNRLADAV
+1 MPNRLADAV

-24 RPWGPEAF
+24 RPWGEEAF
-32 AEAARRDVPV
+32 AEARRRDVPV

-61 FSDPVLAERLN
+61 FSDPALASRLN
-72 AGFVAVKVD
+72 DGFVAIKVD

-103 GWPLNA
+103 GWPLNV

-168 ARGSAASPLPDAAAL
+168 ERGSVASPLPDAAAL
-183 DRVAAELAGFED
+183 DRVAAELGGFED
-195 TEHGGFG
+195 PEHGGFG

-227 DRAEATAALVRR
+227 ERAAETGALVRR
-239 TLDAMARSDLR
+239 TLDAMAGSDLR
-250 DPVEG
+250 DPLEG

-278 ALLLDAYAR
+278 ALLLDAHAR
-287 AGDEEVAAGIVAFLT
+287 AGDEEVAGGIVAFLT
-302 GTLRRA
+302 TTLRRG

-320 TVAGRRVEGGY
+320 TVGGRRVEGGY

-365 AGRAFGRPAWIE
+365 AGRAFDRPAWID

-384 MLLDQHVR
+384 MLLAEHVR
-392 EDGSLVRASIDGR
+392 ADGSLVRASIDGR
-405 VSPAVATLEDHGMLA
+405 LSPAVATLEDHGMLA

-430 GDAGYAVRARDLV
+430 GEVAYAVRARGIV
-443 DALIAAAAA
+443 DGLIAAADAA
-452 GADAGSDAGGG
+452 ATGQPGPGEPQPGA
-463 GSAGF
+463 AGF

-501 ASAARVLGQLTAD
+501 SSAARVLGRLTAD
-514 PRYEAAARA
+514 PRYERAARA
-523 ALATVAAAGATRPIA
+523 ALATVAAGGVTRPIA

-545 AVAVDRAARQLVVVL
+545 AAAIEAAGRQLVVVL
-560 PDAFDAPD
+560 PDRAE
-568 AAGAPD
+568 AGD
-574 DAGAAHDAGADDDAL
+574 DPL
-589 AAIAR
+589 AAIAHAL
-594 GRIRPPDVAL
+594 IRPPHVSL
-604 VVTDSGARA
+604 VVTEAAARA
-613 WAEAGFDLL
+613 WADAGFELL
-622 ADRTAAAGP
+622 ADRAAGSTA
-631 TAYLCAAFVCRLPV
+631 TAYLCADFVCRLPV
-645 TDADALRAQLAGA
+645 TTADALQAQLADE
-658 LPG
+658 PR

>member
-1 MTNRLADAV
+1 MPNRLADAV
-10 SPYLLSHADNPVDW
+10 SPYLQSHADNPVDW
-24 RPWGPEAF
+24 RPWGEEAF
-32 AEAARRDVPV
+32 AEARRRDVPV

-61 FSDPVLAERLN
+61 FSDPALASRLN
-72 AGFVAVKVD
+72 AGFVAIKVD

-103 GWPLNA
+103 GWPLNVL
-109 FTTPEGRTFH
+109 TTPEGRTFH

-183 DRVAAELAGFED
+183 DRVAAELAAFED
-195 TEHGGFG
+195 PEHGGFG

-214 LLDTLATSGALAP
+214 LLDTLATSGALAAE
-227 DRAEATAALVRR
+227 RAAATRALVGR
-239 TLDAMARSDLR
+239 TLDAMAGSDLR

-287 AGDEEVAAGIVAFLT
+287 AGDEDVAAGIVGFLT
-302 GTLRRA
+302 GTLRRP

-320 TVAGRRVEGGY
+320 TVGGRRVEGGY

-365 AGRAFGRPAWIE
+365 AGRAFGRPSWTV
-377 AARAAAD
+377 AAREAAD
-384 MLLDQHVR
+384 MLLAEHVR
-392 EDGSLVRASIDGR
+392 ADGSLVRASIDGR

-430 GDAGYAVRARDLV
+430 GEVAYAERARRIV
-443 DALIAAAAA
+443 DALIAAADAA
-452 GADAGSDAGGG
+452 GDGAPGAAPGGVSVPEG
-463 GSAGF
+463 AQPGAAGF

-501 ASAARVLGQLTAD
+501 SSAARVLGQLTAD
-514 PRYEAAARA
+514 PRYDRAARA
-523 ALATVAAAGATRPIA
+523 ALATVAAGGATRPIA

-545 AVAVDRAARQLVVVL
+545 AAAIEAGGRQLVVVL
-560 PDAFDAPD
+560 PDDAD
-568 AAGAPD
+568 AAGDPL
-574 DAGAAHDAGADDDAL
+574 AG
-589 AAIAR
+589 IAR
-594 GRIRPPDVAL
+594 GRVRPPDVAI
-604 VVTDSGARA
+604 VVTETAARA
-613 WAEAGFDLL
+613 WADAGFELL
-622 ADRTAAAGP
+622 ADRTAGSGA

-645 TDADALRAQLAGA
+645 TTAEALRAQLDGDARA
-658 LPG
+658 

>member
-61 FSDPVLAERLN
+61 FQDPDLAAHLN
-72 AGFVAVKVD
+72 DRFVAIKVD

-95 AGAFTDQL
+95 AGAFTQQL
-103 GWPLNA
+103 GWPLNV

-139 DAVADA
+139 DAVTDA

-168 ARGSAASPLPDAAAL
+168 ARGSAPSALPDAATL
-183 DRVAAELAGFED
+183 DRVAAELLGYED
-195 TEHGGFG
+195 AEHGGFG

-214 LLDTLATSGALAP
+214 LLDTLGTSGALAEP
-227 DRAEATAALVRR
+227 RAADVRALVRR

-287 AGDEEVAAGIVAFLT
+287 AGDEDVAAGIAAFLT

-320 TVAGRRVEGGY
+320 TVGGKRVEGGY
-331 YALDAAGRAAEEPPA
+331 YALDAEARAAEEPPA

-365 AGRAFGRPAWIE
+365 AGRAFDRPAWIA
-377 AARAAAD
+377 AARDAAD
-384 MLLDQHVR
+384 MLLAEHVR
-392 EDGSLVRASIDGR
+392 ADGSLVRASIDGR

-430 GDAGYAVRARDLV
+430 GDVAYAVRARGLV
-443 DALIAAAAA
+443 DALIDAA
-452 GADAGSDAGGG
+452 D
-463 GSAGF
+463 AGF

-486 SDPSEGA
+486 ADPSEGA

-501 ASAARVLGQLTAD
+501 SSAARVLGQLTAD
-514 PRYEAAARA
+514 PRYERAARA
-523 ALATVAAAGATRPIA
+523 ALATVAAGGATRPIA

-545 AVAVDRAARQLVVVL
+545 AAAIDAAGRQLVVVV
-560 PDAFDAPD
+560 PD
-568 AAGAPD
+568 AAEE
-574 DAGAAHDAGADDDAL
+574 AGGDVDAL

-604 VVTDSGARA
+604 VVTASGARA
-613 WAEAGFDLL
+613 WAEAGFELL
-622 ADRTAAAGP
+622 ADRTTGSAA
-631 TAYLCAAFVCRLPV
+631 TAYLCAGFVCRLPA
-645 TDADALRAQLAGA
+645 TTPAALREQLAEARG
-658 LPG
+658 

>member
-1 MTNRLADAV
+1 MPNRLADAV
-10 SPYLLSHADNPVDW
+10 SPYLLSHADYPVDW
-24 RPWGPEAF
+24 RPWGEEAF
-32 AEAARRDVPV
+32 AEARRRDVPV

-61 FSDPVLAERLN
+61 FSDPALASRLN
-72 AGFVAVKVD
+72 EGFVAIKVD

-103 GWPLNA
+103 GWPLNV

-133 SFRQVL
+133 AFRQVL

-168 ARGSAASPLPDAAAL
+168 ERGSVASPLPDAAAL
-183 DRVAAELAGFED
+183 DRVAAELASFED
-195 TEHGGFG
+195 AEHGGFG

-214 LLDTLATSGALAP
+214 LLDTLATTGALTP
-227 DRAEATAALVRR
+227 ERATATAALVRR
-239 TLDAMARSDLR
+239 TLDAMAVSDLR
-250 DPVEG
+250 DPLEG

-287 AGDEEVAAGIVAFLT
+287 AGDEDVAAGIVAFLT
-302 GTLRRA
+302 GTLRRV

-320 TVAGRRVEGGY
+320 TVGGSRVEGGY
-331 YALDAAGRAAEEPPA
+331 YALDAAGRGAEEPPA

-365 AGRAFGRPAWIE
+365 AGRAFGRGEWID

-384 MLLDQHVR
+384 MLLAEHVR
-392 EDGSLVRASIDGR
+392 ADGSLVRASIDGR

-430 GDAGYAVRARDLV
+430 GEVAYAMRARAIV
-443 DALIAAAAA
+443 DALIAAADDDPQP
-452 GADAGSDAGGG
+452 GA
-463 GSAGF
+463 AGF

-501 ASAARVLGQLTAD
+501 ASAARVLGRLTAD
-514 PRYEAAARA
+514 PRYERAARA
-523 ALATVAAAGATRPIA
+523 ALATVAAGGVTRPIA

-545 AVAVDRAARQLVVVL
+545 AAAIEAGGRQLVVVL
-560 PDAFDAPD
+560 PDQAE
-568 AAGAPD
+568 AASDP
-574 DAGAAHDAGADDDAL
+574 L
-589 AAIAR
+589 AAIAHAL
-594 GRIRPPDVAL
+594 IRPPHVSL
-604 VVTDSGARA
+604 VVTETAAGA
-613 WAEAGFDLL
+613 WAAAGFELL
-622 ADRTAAAGP
+622 ADRVAGSTA
-631 TAYLCAAFVCRLPV
+631 TAYLCADFVCRLPV
-645 TDADALRAQLAGA
+645 TTADALRAQLDDAA
-658 LPG
+658 

>member
-1 MTNRLADAV
+1 MPNRLADAV

-24 RPWGPEAF
+24 RPWGEEAF
-32 AEAARRDVPV
+32 AEARRRDVPV

-61 FSDPVLAERLN
+61 FSDPALASRLN
-72 AGFVAVKVD
+72 EGFVAIKVD

-103 GWPLNA
+103 GWPLNV

-168 ARGSAASPLPDAAAL
+168 ERGSVASPLPDAAAL
-183 DRVAAELAGFED
+183 DRVAAELASFED
-195 TEHGGFG
+195 AEHGGFG

-214 LLDTLATSGALAP
+214 LLDTLATTGALTP
-227 DRAEATAALVRR
+227 ERATATAALVRR
-239 TLDAMARSDLR
+239 TLDAMAVSDLR
-250 DPVEG
+250 DPLEG

-287 AGDEEVAAGIVAFLT
+287 AGDEDVAAGIVAFLT
-302 GTLRRA
+302 GTLRRV

-320 TVAGRRVEGGY
+320 TVGGSRVEGGY
-331 YALDAAGRAAEEPPA
+331 YALDAAGRGAEEPPA

-365 AGRAFGRPAWIE
+365 AGRAFGRGEWID

-384 MLLDQHVR
+384 MLLAEHVR
-392 EDGSLVRASIDGR
+392 ADGSLVRASIDGR

-430 GDAGYAVRARDLV
+430 GEVAYAMRARAIV
-443 DALIAAAAA
+443 DALIAAADDDPQP
-452 GADAGSDAGGG
+452 GA
-463 GSAGF
+463 AGF

-501 ASAARVLGQLTAD
+501 ASAARVLGRLTAD
-514 PRYEAAARA
+514 PRYERAARA
-523 ALATVAAAGATRPIA
+523 ALATVAAGGVTRPLA

-545 AVAVDRAARQLVVVL
+545 AAAIEAGGRQLVVVL
-560 PDAFDAPD
+560 PDQAE
-568 AAGAPD
+568 AASDP
-574 DAGAAHDAGADDDAL
+574 L
-589 AAIAR
+589 AAIAHAL
-594 GRIRPPDVAL
+594 IRPPHVSL
-604 VVTDSGARA
+604 VVTETAAGA
-613 WAEAGFDLL
+613 WAAAGFELL
-622 ADRTAAAGP
+622 ADRVAGSTA
-631 TAYLCAAFVCRLPV
+631 TAYLCADFVCRLPV
-645 TDADALRAQLAGA
+645 TTADALRAQLDDAA
-658 LPG
+658 

>member
-1 MTNRLADAV
+1 MPNRLADAV

-24 RPWGPEAF
+24 RPWGEEAF
-32 AEAARRDVPV
+32 AEARRRDVPV
-42 LVSVGYSTCHWCHV
+42 LVSVGYATCHWCHV

-61 FSDPVLAERLN
+61 FADPALAERLN
-72 AGFVAVKVD
+72 AGFVAIKVD

-95 AGAFTDQL
+95 AGAFTQQL
-103 GWPLNA
+103 GWPLNV

-145 WTTRRDQVEQGA
+145 WATRRDQVEQGA
-157 GQLSAAIREAS
+157 GQLSTAIREAS
-168 ARGSAASPLPDAAAL
+168 ARGAVASPLPDAAAL
-183 DRVAAELAGFED
+183 DHVAAELAGFED
-195 TEHGGFG
+195 PEHGGFG

-214 LLDTLATSGALAP
+214 LLDTLATAGVLAP
-227 DRAEATAALVRR
+227 ERARATGALVRR
-239 TLDAMARSDLR
+239 TLDAMAGSDLR

-287 AGDEEVAAGIVAFLT
+287 AGDEEVAAGVVAFLT

-320 TVAGRRVEGGY
+320 TVGGERVEGGY

-365 AGRAFGRPAWIE
+365 AGRASGRPAWIR
-377 AARAAAD
+377 AARDAAD
-384 MLLDQHVR
+384 MLLAEHVR
-392 EDGSLVRASIDGR
+392 GDGSLVRASIDGR

-430 GDAGYAVRARDLV
+430 GDVGYALRARGIV
-443 DALIAAAAA
+443 DALIAAADADPQP
-452 GADAGSDAGGG
+452 GA
-463 GSAGF
+463 AGF

-514 PRYEAAARA
+514 PRYERAARA
-523 ALATVAAAGATRPIA
+523 ALATVAAGGATRPIA

-545 AVAVDRAARQLVVVL
+545 AVAIDAAARQLVVVL
-560 PDAFDAPD
+560 PD
-568 AAGAPD
+568 
-574 DAGAAHDAGADDDAL
+574 GADPAGDPL
-589 AAIAR
+589 AAVAR

-604 VVTDSGARA
+604 VVSEGGARE
-613 WAEAGFDLL
+613 WADAGFELL
-622 ADRTAAAGP
+622 ADRTAGSTA
-631 TAYLCAAFVCRLPV
+631 TAYLCADFVCRLPV
-645 TDADALRAQLAGA
+645 TTANALRAQLAEDPA
-658 LPG
+658 A

>member
-1 MTNRLADAV
+1 MPNRLADAV

-61 FSDPVLAERLN
+61 FQDPALAAALNER
-72 AGFVAVKVD
+72 FVAIKVD

-103 GWPLNA
+103 GWPLNV

-183 DRVAAELAGFED
+183 DRVAAELAAFED
-195 TEHGGFG
+195 PEHGGFG

-214 LLDTLATSGALAP
+214 LLDTLGTSGALAP
-227 DRAEATAALVRR
+227 SRAEATRALVRR
-239 TLDAMARSDLR
+239 TLDAMAGSDLR
-250 DPVEG
+250 DRVEG
-255 GFFRYSTRRDWSEP
+255 GFFRYSTRRDWTEP

-287 AGDEEVAAGIVAFLT
+287 AGDEEVADGIGVFLT
-302 GTLRRA
+302 GTLRRE

-320 TVAGRRVEGGY
+320 TVDGRRVEGGY
-331 YALDAAGRAAEEPPA
+331 YALDAAGRAAEDPPT

-365 AGRAFGRPAWIE
+365 AGSAFGRGAWIE

-384 MLLDQHVR
+384 MLLREHVR
-392 EDGSLVRASIDGR
+392 ADGSLVRASIDGR
-405 VSPAVATLEDHGMLA
+405 ISPAVATLEDHGMLA

-430 GDAGYAVRARDLV
+430 GEVAYAVRARGIV
-443 DALIAAAAA
+443 DALIGA
-452 GADAGSDAGGG
+452 GDADPQPGA
-463 GSAGF
+463 AGF

-475 PVLAGFGLDLA
+475 PVLSGFGLDLA

-514 PRYEAAARA
+514 PRYERAARA
-523 ALATVAAAGATRPIA
+523 ALATVAAGGATRPIA

-545 AVAVDRAARQLVVVL
+545 AAAIEQAARQLVVVL
-560 PDAFDAPD
+560 PD
-568 AAGAPD
+568 
-574 DAGAAHDAGADDDAL
+574 GADATADPL
-589 AAIAR
+589 AGLAR

-604 VVTDSGARA
+604 VVTEQAARA
-613 WAEAGFDLL
+613 WADAGFELL
-622 ADRTAAAGP
+622 ADRAAGSTA
-631 TAYLCAAFVCRLPV
+631 TAYLCADFVCRLPV
-645 TDADALRAQLAGA
+645 TTPAALREQLDAPA
-658 LPG
+658 

>member
-1 MTNRLADAV
+1 MPNRLADAV
-10 SPYLLSHADNPVDW
+10 SPYLQSHADNPVDW
-24 RPWGPEAF
+24 RTWGEEAF
-32 AEAARRDVPV
+32 AEARRRDVPV

-61 FSDPVLAERLN
+61 FQDPALADRLN
-72 AGFVAVKVD
+72 AGFVAIKVD

-103 GWPLNA
+103 GWPLNV

-168 ARGSAASPLPDAAAL
+168 ERGSVASPLPDAAAL
-183 DRVAAELAGFED
+183 DRIAADLAAFED
-195 TEHGGFG
+195 PEHGGFG

-214 LLDTLATSGALAP
+214 LLDTLATSGVLAP
-227 DRAEATAALVRR
+227 SRAEATRALVRR
-239 TLDAMARSDLR
+239 TLDAMAGSDLR

-287 AGDEEVAAGIVAFLT
+287 AGDEEVAGGIAAFLT

-320 TVAGRRVEGGY
+320 TVGGRRVEGGY

-365 AGRAFGRPAWIE
+365 AGRAFGRPAWIQ
-377 AARAAAD
+377 AARDAAD
-384 MLLDQHVR
+384 MLLAEHVR
-392 EDGSLVRASIDGR
+392 ADGSLVRASIDGR

-430 GDAGYAVRARDLV
+430 GEVGYAVRARGIV
-443 DALIAAAAA
+443 DALVQA
-452 GADAGSDAGGG
+452 ADAASAAQPGAGEPQSGA
-463 GSAGF
+463 AGF

-486 SDPSEGA
+486 ADPSEGA

-501 ASAARVLGQLTAD
+501 CSAARVLGRLTAD
-514 PRYEAAARA
+514 PRYERAARA
-523 ALATVAAAGATRPIA
+523 ALATVAAGGATRPIA

-545 AVAVDRAARQLVVVL
+545 AAAIDAAGRQLVVVL
-560 PDAFDAPD
+560 PDAADR
-568 AAGAPD
+568 GD
-574 DAGAAHDAGADDDAL
+574 DPL
-589 AAIAR
+589 AAIAH
-594 GRIRPPDVAL
+594 GLTRPPHVSL
-604 VVTDSGARA
+604 VVTETAARA
-613 WAEAGFDLL
+613 WADAGFELL
-622 ADRTAAAGP
+622 ADRVAGSTA
-631 TAYLCAAFVCRLPV
+631 TAYLCADFVCRLPV
-645 TDADALRAQLAGA
+645 TTADALRAQLDDEAR
-658 LPG
+658 

>member
-1 MTNRLADAV
+1 MPNRLADAV
-10 SPYLLSHADNPVDW
+10 SPYLQSHADNPVDW

-61 FSDPVLAERLN
+61 FQDPALASRLN
-72 AGFVAVKVD
+72 AGFVAIKVD

-103 GWPLNA
+103 GWPLNV

-168 ARGSAASPLPDAAAL
+168 ERGSAASPLPDAQAF
-183 DRVAAELAGFED
+183 DRVAAELASFED
-195 TEHGGFG
+195 PEHGGFG

-214 LLDTLATSGALAP
+214 LLDTFATAGVLAP
-227 DRAEATAALVRR
+227 PRAEATRALVRR
-239 TLDAMARSDLR
+239 TLDAMAGSDLR

-287 AGDEEVAAGIVAFLT
+287 AGDADVAAGIVAFLA

-320 TVAGRRVEGGY
+320 TVGGRRVEGGY

-365 AGRAFGRPAWIE
+365 AGRAFDRPAWIQ
-377 AARAAAD
+377 AARDAAD
-384 MLLDQHVR
+384 MLLAEHVR
-392 EDGSLVRASIDGR
+392 ADGSLVRASIDGR

-430 GDAGYAVRARDLV
+430 GEVAYAVRARGIV
-443 DALIAAAAA
+443 DALIAAADAH
-452 GADAGSDAGGG
+452 ADAAHAADADPQPGA
-463 GSAGF
+463 AGF

-501 ASAARVLGQLTAD
+501 SSAARVLGQLTAD
-514 PRYEAAARA
+514 PRYDRAARA
-523 ALATVAAAGATRPIA
+523 ALATVAAGGATRPIA

-545 AVAVDRAARQLVVVL
+545 AAALDADARQLVVVL
-560 PDAFDAPD
+560 PDAAFPRDHP
-568 AAGAPD
+568 
-574 DAGAAHDAGADDDAL
+574 L
-589 AAIAR
+589 AALAR

-604 VVTDSGARA
+604 VVTEAAARA
-613 WAEAGFDLL
+613 WADAGFDLL
-622 ADRTAAAGP
+622 ADRTAGSGA
-631 TAYLCAAFVCRLPV
+631 TAYLCSGFVCRLPV
-645 TDADALRAQLAGA
+645 TDAAALVSQLAA
-658 LPG
+658 PSR

>member
-1 MTNRLADAV
+1 MPNRLADAV

-24 RPWGPEAF
+24 RPWGEEAF
-32 AEAARRDVPV
+32 AEARRRDVPV

-61 FSDPVLAERLN
+61 FSDPALASRLN
-72 AGFVAVKVD
+72 DGFVAIKVD

-95 AGAFTDQL
+95 ASAFTDQL
-103 GWPLNA
+103 GWPLNV

-195 TEHGGFG
+195 AEHGGFG

-214 LLDTLATSGALAP
+214 LLDTLAESGVLAP
-227 DRAEATAALVRR
+227 PRAEATRALVRR
-239 TLDAMARSDLR
+239 TLDAMAGSDLR

-287 AGDEEVAAGIVAFLT
+287 AGDEDVAAGIVAFLT

-320 TVAGRRVEGGY
+320 TVGGRRVEGGY
-331 YALDAAGRAAEEPPA
+331 YALDAAGRAAEDPPA

-365 AGRAFGRPAWIE
+365 AGRAFGRVAWID

-384 MLLDQHVR
+384 VLLAEHVR
-392 EDGSLVRASIDGR
+392 ADGSLVRASIDGR

-430 GDAGYAVRARDLV
+430 GEVAYAVRARGIV
-443 DALIAAAAA
+443 DALIA
-452 GADAGSDAGGG
+452 GADAGAAGAAGAAGGADAAG
-463 GSAGF
+463 IASAGAQPGAAGF

-514 PRYEAAARA
+514 PRYDRAARA
-523 ALATVAAAGATRPIA
+523 ALATVAAGGATRPIA

-545 AVAVDRAARQLVVVL
+545 AAAIDAAARQLVVVV
-560 PDAFDAPD
+560 PDADSD
-568 AAGAPD
+568 AAESL
-574 DAGAAHDAGADDDAL
+574 AL
-589 AAIAR
+589 IAR
-594 GRIRPPDVAL
+594 GRVRPPDVSI
-604 VVTDSGARA
+604 VVRGSAARA
-613 WAEAGFDLL
+613 WADAGFELL
-622 ADRTAAAGP
+622 ADREAGCTG
-631 TAYLCAAFVCRLPV
+631 TAYVCRAFSCRLPA
-645 TDADALRAQLAGA
+645 TTADALSDQLVAV
-658 LPG
+658 P

>member
-1 MTNRLADAV
+1 MPNRLADAV

-24 RPWGPEAF
+24 RPWGEEAF
-32 AEAARRDVPV
+32 AEARRRDVPV

-61 FSDPVLAERLN
+61 FSDPALASRLN
-72 AGFVAVKVD
+72 EGFVAIKVD

-103 GWPLNA
+103 GWPLNV

-145 WTTRRDQVEQGA
+145 WTTRREQVEQGA
-157 GQLSAAIREAS
+157 GQLSQAIREAS
-168 ARGSAASPLPDAAAL
+168 ERGSVASPLPDAAAL
-183 DRVAAELAGFED
+183 DRVAAELASFED
-195 TEHGGFG
+195 AEHGGFG

-214 LLDTLATSGALAP
+214 LLDTLATSGSLTP
-227 DRAEATAALVRR
+227 ERATATAALVRR
-239 TLDAMARSDLR
+239 TLDAMAGSDLR
-250 DPVEG
+250 DPLEG
-255 GFFRYSTRRDWSEP
+255 GFFRYSTRRDWSAP

-302 GTLRRA
+302 GTLRRV

-320 TVAGRRVEGGY
+320 TVGGSRVEGGY
-331 YALDAAGRAAEEPPA
+331 YALDAAGRGAEEPPA

-365 AGRAFGRPAWIE
+365 AGRAFGRGEWIE

-384 MLLDQHVR
+384 MLLAEHVR
-392 EDGSLVRASIDGR
+392 ADGALVRASIDGR

-430 GDAGYAVRARDLV
+430 GEVAYAMRARAIV
-443 DALIAAAAA
+443 DALIAAADGDPQP
-452 GADAGSDAGGG
+452 GA
-463 GSAGF
+463 AGF

-486 SDPSEGA
+486 ADPSEGA

-501 ASAARVLGQLTAD
+501 ASAARVLGRLTAD
-514 PRYEAAARA
+514 PRYERAARA
-523 ALATVAAAGATRPIA
+523 ALATVAAGGASRPIA

-545 AVAVDRAARQLVVVL
+545 AAAIEAAGRQLVVVL
-560 PDAFDAPD
+560 PDQAEAGDDPLAAVAHALIRPPHVSLVVTET
-568 AAGAPD
+568 AAGAW
-574 DAGAAHDAGADDDAL
+574 AA
-589 AAIAR
+589 
-594 GRIRPPDVAL
+594 
-604 VVTDSGARA
+604 
-613 WAEAGFDLL
+613 AGFELL
-622 ADRTAAAGP
+622 ADRAAGSTA
-631 TAYLCAAFVCRLPV
+631 TAYLCADFVCRLPV
-645 TDADALRAQLAGA
+645 TAADALRAQLADA
-658 LPG
+658 A

>member
-1 MTNRLADAV
+1 MPNRLADAV

-24 RPWGPEAF
+24 RPWGEEAF
-32 AEAARRDVPV
+32 AEARRRDVPV

-61 FSDPVLAERLN
+61 FSDPALAERLN
-72 AGFVAVKVD
+72 AGFVAIKVD

-103 GWPLNA
+103 GWPLNV

-145 WTTRRDQVEQGA
+145 WTTRRDQVEHGA

-168 ARGSAASPLPDAAAL
+168 ARGSVASPLPDGAAL

-195 TEHGGFG
+195 PEHGGFG

-227 DRAEATAALVRR
+227 ERATATGALVRR
-239 TLDAMARSDLR
+239 TLDAMAGSDLR
-250 DPVEG
+250 DRVEG

-287 AGDEEVAAGIVAFLT
+287 AGDEEVAAGIAAFVT

-320 TVAGRRVEGGY
+320 TVGGRRVEGGY

-365 AGRAFGRPAWIE
+365 SGRAFGRGEWID

-384 MLLDQHVR
+384 MLLREHVR
-392 EDGSLVRASIDGR
+392 ADGSLVRASIDGR

-420 DGLLALALAT
+420 DALLALALAT
-430 GDAGYAVRARDLV
+430 GEVGYAARARGIVDALV
-443 DALIAAAAA
+443 DAADAAA
-452 GADAGSDAGGG
+452 GQPGAGDPQPGA
-463 GSAGF
+463 AGF

-486 SDPSEGA
+486 ADPSEGA

-501 ASAARVLGQLTAD
+501 TSAARVLGRLTAD
-514 PRYEAAARA
+514 PRYERAARA
-523 ALATVAAAGATRPIA
+523 ALATVAAGGVTRPIA

-545 AVAVDRAARQLVVVL
+545 AVAIEAAARQLVVVL
-560 PDAFDAPD
+560 PDGAD
-568 AAGAPD
+568 AAGDPL
-574 DAGAAHDAGADDDAL
+574 AD
-589 AAIAR
+589 IAR

-604 VVTDSGARA
+604 VVSETAARA
-613 WAEAGFDLL
+613 WADAGFELL
-622 ADRTAAAGP
+622 ADRAAGSTA
-631 TAYLCAAFVCRLPV
+631 TAYLCADFVCRLPA
-645 TDADALRAQLAGA
+645 TTAGALRAQLADA
-658 LPG
+658 A

>member
-1 MTNRLADAV
+1 MPNRLADAV

-24 RPWGPEAF
+24 RPWGEEAF
-32 AEAARRDVPV
+32 AEARRRDVPV

-61 FSDPVLAERLN
+61 FSDPALASRLN
-72 AGFVAVKVD
+72 EGFVAIKVD

-103 GWPLNA
+103 GWPLNV

-168 ARGSAASPLPDAAAL
+168 ERGSVASPLPDAAAL
-183 DRVAAELAGFED
+183 DRVAAELASFED
-195 TEHGGFG
+195 AEHGGFG

-214 LLDTLATSGALAP
+214 LLDTLATTGALTP
-227 DRAEATAALVRR
+227 ERATATAALVRR
-239 TLDAMARSDLR
+239 TLDAMAVSDLR
-250 DPVEG
+250 DPLEG

-287 AGDEEVAAGIVAFLT
+287 AGDEDVAAGIVAFLT
-302 GTLRRA
+302 GTLRRV

-320 TVAGRRVEGGY
+320 TVGGSRVEGGY
-331 YALDAAGRAAEEPPA
+331 YALDAAGRGAEEPPA

-365 AGRAFGRPAWIE
+365 AGRAFGRGEWID

-384 MLLDQHVR
+384 MLLAEHVR
-392 EDGSLVRASIDGR
+392 ADGSLVRASIDGR

-430 GDAGYAVRARDLV
+430 GEVAYAMRARAIV
-443 DALIAAAAA
+443 DALIAAADDDPQP
-452 GADAGSDAGGG
+452 GA
-463 GSAGF
+463 AGF

-501 ASAARVLGQLTAD
+501 ASAARVLGRLTAD
-514 PRYEAAARA
+514 PRYERAARA
-523 ALATVAAAGATRPIA
+523 ALATVAAGGVTRPIA

-545 AVAVDRAARQLVVVL
+545 AAAIEAGGRQLVVVL
-560 PDAFDAPD
+560 PDQAE
-568 AAGAPD
+568 AASDP
-574 DAGAAHDAGADDDAL
+574 L
-589 AAIAR
+589 AAIAHAL
-594 GRIRPPDVAL
+594 IRPPHVSL
-604 VVTDSGARA
+604 VVTETAAGA
-613 WAEAGFDLL
+613 WAAAGFELL
-622 ADRTAAAGP
+622 ADRVAGSTA
-631 TAYLCAAFVCRLPV
+631 TAYLCADFVCRLPV
-645 TDADALRAQLAGA
+645 TTADALRAQLDDAA
-658 LPG
+658 

>member
-1 MTNRLADAV
+1 MPNRLADAV
-10 SPYLLSHADNPVDW
+10 SPYLQSHADNPVDW
-24 RPWGPEAF
+24 RPWGEEAF
-32 AEAARRDVPV
+32 AEARRRDVPV

-61 FSDPVLAERLN
+61 FQDPALASRLN
-72 AGFVAVKVD
+72 DGFVAIKVD

-103 GWPLNA
+103 GWPLNV

-157 GQLSAAIREAS
+157 GQLSSAIREAS
-168 ARGSAASPLPDAAAL
+168 ARGSVASPLPDDAAL

-195 TEHGGFG
+195 GEHGGFG

-214 LLDTLATSGALAP
+214 LLDTLAESGVLAAP
-227 DRAEATAALVRR
+227 RAEATRALVRR
-239 TLDAMARSDLR
+239 TLDAMAGSDLR

-287 AGDEEVAAGIVAFLT
+287 AGDEDVAAGIVAFLT

-320 TVAGRRVEGGY
+320 TVGGRRVEGGY

-365 AGRAFGRPAWIE
+365 AGRAFDRPAWID
-377 AARAAAD
+377 AACAAAD
-384 MLLDQHVR
+384 MLLAEHVR
-392 EDGSLVRASIDGR
+392 MDGSLVRASIEGR

-430 GDAGYAVRARDLV
+430 GEVAYAVRARALV
-443 DALIAAAAA
+443 DALIAAAEADPRP
-452 GADAGSDAGGG
+452 GA
-463 GSAGF
+463 AGF
-468 RVPTGAD
+468 RVPTGVD

-486 SDPSEGA
+486 ADPSEGA

-501 ASAARVLGQLTAD
+501 SSAARVLGQLTAD
-514 PRYEAAARA
+514 PRYDRAARA

-545 AVAVDRAARQLVVVL
+545 AAAIDAAARQLVVVV
-560 PDAFDAPD
+560 PDADP
-568 AAGAPD
+568 GATDPL
-574 DAGAAHDAGADDDAL
+574 AL
-589 AAIAR
+589 VAR
-594 GRIRPPDVAL
+594 GRVRPPDVAI
-604 VVTDSGARA
+604 VVAESAARA
-613 WAEAGFDLL
+613 WADAGFELL
-622 ADRTAAAGP
+622 ADRDAGSTG
-631 TAYLCAAFVCRLPV
+631 TAYVCRAFSCRLPV
-645 TDADALRAQLAGA
+645 TTADALREQLVA
-658 LPG
+658 LP

>member
-1 MTNRLADAV
+1 MPNRLADAV

-24 RPWGPEAF
+24 RPWGEEAF
-32 AEAARRDVPV
+32 AEARRRDVPV

-61 FSDPVLAERLN
+61 FSDPALASRLN
-72 AGFVAVKVD
+72 EGFVAIKVD

-103 GWPLNA
+103 GWPLNV

-168 ARGSAASPLPDAAAL
+168 ERGSVASPLPDAAAL
-183 DRVAAELAGFED
+183 DRVAAELASFED
-195 TEHGGFG
+195 AEHGGFG

-214 LLDTLATSGALAP
+214 LLDTLATTGALTP
-227 DRAEATAALVRR
+227 ERATATAALVRR
-239 TLDAMARSDLR
+239 TLDAMAVSDLR
-250 DPVEG
+250 DPLEG

-287 AGDEEVAAGIVAFLT
+287 AGDEDVAAGIGAFLT
-302 GTLRRA
+302 GTLRRV

-320 TVAGRRVEGGY
+320 TVGGSRVEGGY
-331 YALDAAGRAAEEPPA
+331 YALDAAGRGAEEPPA

-365 AGRAFGRPAWIE
+365 AGRAFGRGEWID

-384 MLLDQHVR
+384 MLLAEHVR
-392 EDGSLVRASIDGR
+392 ADGSLVRASIDGR

-430 GDAGYAVRARDLV
+430 GEVAYAMRARAIV
-443 DALIAAAAA
+443 DALIAAADDAA
-452 GADAGSDAGGG
+452 QPGA
-463 GSAGF
+463 AGF

-501 ASAARVLGQLTAD
+501 ASAARVLGRLTAD
-514 PRYEAAARA
+514 PRYERAARA
-523 ALATVAAAGATRPIA
+523 ALATVAAGGVTRPIA

-545 AVAVDRAARQLVVVL
+545 AAAIEAGGRQLVVVL
-560 PDAFDAPD
+560 PDQAE
-568 AAGAPD
+568 AASDP
-574 DAGAAHDAGADDDAL
+574 L
-589 AAIAR
+589 AAIAHALL
-594 GRIRPPDVAL
+594 RPPHVSL
-604 VVTDSGARA
+604 VVTETAAGA
-613 WAEAGFDLL
+613 WAAAGFELL
-622 ADRTAAAGP
+622 ADRVAGSTA
-631 TAYLCAAFVCRLPV
+631 TAYLCADFVCRLPV
-645 TDADALRAQLAGA
+645 TTADALRAQLDDAA
-658 LPG
+658 

>member
-1 MTNRLADAV
+1 MPNRLADAV

-24 RPWGPEAF
+24 RPWGEEAF
-32 AEAARRDVPV
+32 AEARRRDVPV

-61 FSDPVLAERLN
+61 FSDPALASRLN
-72 AGFVAVKVD
+72 EGFVAIKVD

-103 GWPLNA
+103 GWPLNV

-145 WTTRRDQVEQGA
+145 WTTRREQVEQGA

-168 ARGSAASPLPDAAAL
+168 ERGSVASPLPDAAAL
-183 DRVAAELAGFED
+183 DRVAAELASFED
-195 TEHGGFG
+195 AEHGGFG

-214 LLDTLATSGALAP
+214 LLDTLATSGALTSE
-227 DRAEATAALVRR
+227 RAMASAALVRR
-239 TLDAMARSDLR
+239 TLEAMAGSDLR
-250 DPVEG
+250 DPLEG

-320 TVAGRRVEGGY
+320 TVGGRRVEGGY

-365 AGRAFGRPAWIE
+365 AGRASGQGEWIE

-384 MLLDQHVR
+384 MLLQEHVR
-392 EDGSLVRASIDGR
+392 SDGSLVRASIDGR

-430 GDAGYAVRARDLV
+430 GEVAYAMRARAIV
-443 DALIAAAAA
+443 DALIAAADGDPQP
-452 GADAGSDAGGG
+452 GA
-463 GSAGF
+463 AGF

-501 ASAARVLGQLTAD
+501 ASAARVFGRLTAD
-514 PRYEAAARA
+514 PRYE
-523 ALATVAAAGATRPIA
+523 
-538 FGGALEQ
+538 
-545 AVAVDRAARQLVVVL
+545 
-560 PDAFDAPD
+560 
-568 AAGAPD
+568 
-574 DAGAAHDAGADDDAL
+574 
-589 AAIAR
+589 
-594 GRIRPPDVAL
+594 RID
-604 VVTDSGARA
+604 
-613 WAEAGFDLL
+613 
-622 ADRTAAAGP
+622 
-631 TAYLCAAFVCRLPV
+631 
-645 TDADALRAQLAGA
+645 
-658 LPG
+658 

>member
-1 MTNRLADAV
+1 MPNRLADAV

-24 RPWGPEAF
+24 RPWGEEAF

-61 FSDPVLAERLN
+61 FSDPALAERLN
-72 AGFVAVKVD
+72 DGFVAIKVD

-103 GWPLNA
+103 GWPLNV

-168 ARGSAASPLPDAAAL
+168 ARGSVASPLPDGAAL

-195 TEHGGFG
+195 PEHGGFG

-227 DRAEATAALVRR
+227 ERATATGALVSR
-239 TLDAMARSDLR
+239 TLDAMAGSDLR
-250 DPVEG
+250 DRVEG

-287 AGDEEVAAGIVAFLT
+287 AGDEEVAAGIAAFLT

-320 TVAGRRVEGGY
+320 TVGGRRVEGGY

-365 AGRAFGRPAWIE
+365 AGRAFGRPAWSD

-384 MLLDQHVR
+384 MLLQEHVR
-392 EDGSLVRASIDGR
+392 ADGSLVRASIDGR

-430 GDAGYAVRARDLV
+430 GEVGYAVRARGIVDALV
-443 DALIAAAAA
+443 DAADADAGEAAA
-452 GADAGSDAGGG
+452 GQPGSGQSQPGA
-463 GSAGF
+463 AGF

-486 SDPSEGA
+486 ADPSEGA

-501 ASAARVLGQLTAD
+501 SSAARVLGRLTAD
-514 PRYEAAARA
+514 PRYERAARA
-523 ALATVAAAGATRPIA
+523 ALATVAAGGVTRPIA

-545 AVAVDRAARQLVVVL
+545 AVALEAAGRQLVVVL
-560 PDAFDAPD
+560 PDGAD
-568 AAGAPD
+568 AAGDP
-574 DAGAAHDAGADDDAL
+574 L
-589 AAIAR
+589 AELAR

-604 VVTDSGARA
+604 VVTETAARA
-613 WAEAGFDLL
+613 WADAGFELL
-622 ADRTAAAGP
+622 ADRAAGSAA
-631 TAYLCAAFVCRLPV
+631 TAYLCADFVCRLPV
-645 TDADALRAQLAGA
+645 TTADALRAQLDDAA
-658 LPG
+658 

>member
-1 MTNRLADAV
+1 MPNRLADAV

-24 RPWGPEAF
+24 RPWGEEAF
-32 AEAARRDVPV
+32 AEARRRDVPV

-61 FSDPVLAERLN
+61 FSDPALAAALNER
-72 AGFVAVKVD
+72 FVAIKVD

-103 GWPLNA
+103 GWPLNV

-168 ARGSAASPLPDAAAL
+168 ERGSVASPLPDAAAL
-183 DRVAAELAGFED
+183 DRVAAELARFED
-195 TEHGGFG
+195 PEHGGFG

-227 DRAEATAALVRR
+227 ERAATTDALVRR
-239 TLDAMARSDLR
+239 TLDAMAGSDLR

-255 GFFRYSTRRDWSEP
+255 GFFRYSTGRDWSEP

-287 AGDEEVAAGIVAFLT
+287 AGDEEVAAGIAAFLT

-320 TVAGRRVEGGY
+320 TVGGRRVEGGY

-365 AGRAFGRPAWIE
+365 AGRAFGRPAWIA

-384 MLLDQHVR
+384 LLLAGHVR
-392 EDGSLVRASIDGR
+392 DDGSLVRASIDGR
-405 VSPAVATLEDHGMLA
+405 ISPAVATLEDHGMLA
-420 DGLLALALAT
+420 DGLLALARAT
-430 GDAGYAVRARDLV
+430 GEVGYAVRARGIV
-443 DALIAAAAA
+443 DALIHAADAADAA
-452 GADAGSDAGGG
+452 GPTASGEPQPGA
-463 GSAGF
+463 AGF

-486 SDPSEGA
+486 ADPSEGA

-501 ASAARVLGQLTAD
+501 SSAARVLGQLTAD
-514 PRYEAAARA
+514 PRYERAARA
-523 ALATVAAAGATRPIA
+523 ALATVAAGGASRPIA

-545 AVAVDRAARQLVVVL
+545 AAALAAGGRQLVVVL
-560 PDAFDAPD
+560 PDGG
-568 AAGAPD
+568 AGAEDP
-574 DAGAAHDAGADDDAL
+574 L
-589 AAIAR
+589 AAIAHAM
-594 GRIRPPDVAL
+594 IRPPDVSL
-604 VVTDSGARA
+604 VLTETAARA
-613 WAEAGFDLL
+613 WADAGFELL
-622 ADRTAAAGP
+622 ADRVAGSTG
-631 TAYLCAAFVCRLPV
+631 TAYLCRAFACRLPV
-645 TDADALRAQLAGA
+645 TTADALRAQVAA
-658 LPG
+658 AP